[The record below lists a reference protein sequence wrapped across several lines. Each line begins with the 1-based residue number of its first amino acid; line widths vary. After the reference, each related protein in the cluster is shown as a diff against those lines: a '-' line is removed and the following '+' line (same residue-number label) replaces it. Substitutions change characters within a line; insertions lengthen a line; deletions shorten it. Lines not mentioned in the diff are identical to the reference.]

1 MVRRRL
7 RGAASEGRKV
17 RDVQLRGPGRHGSVC
32 WRGRCSGSSPGTRS
46 PWAGSEVAFAPKCGN
61 AVRIDLRL
69 GPRAATLLIDGSGE
83 TDSRKPGEAALE
95 GADEA
100 LISCAGYAREQAQSS
115 PPNRVLLSRAG
126 APARPLAPR
135 GLASARR
142 PSPLGDIA
150 SDALATVQSAA
161 SLPSCG
167 VGACPAPL
175 SDRALREPALRVDPG
190 SPQLARPLPIPT
202 CPNAGT
208 PSEFG
213 GVGRLWES
221 GSLGGSL
228 GLTV

>member
-115 PPNRVLLSRAG
+115 PPGRHFFARAG
-126 APARPLAPR
+126 TTPRPLCH
-135 GLASARR
+135 SAIAGRVVRSRYGVHAFTTSR
-142 PSPLGDIA
+142 PSCW
-150 SDALATVQSAA
+150 LAFWVR
-161 SLPSCG
+161 LECRRCG
-167 VGACPAPL
+167 AGAC
-175 SDRALREPALRVDPG
+175 
-190 SPQLARPLPIPT
+190 LARPCDRGAP
-202 CPNAGT
+202 
-208 PSEFG
+208 
-213 GVGRLWES
+213 
-221 GSLGGSL
+221 GSWR
-228 GLTV
+228 